1 MSLIS
6 IVFQENFSHDSCC
19 FLTSEEGKHRMIPT
33 CHLLEQRRTNPAFQG
48 KLVTSVDQL
57 TADYSLLQILELS

>member
-6 IVFQENFSHDSCC
+6 IVFQENFSHDFSC

-33 CHLLEQRRTNPAFQG
+33 CHLLEQTRTNPAFQG